1 MLEFDESFFQSE
13 ERFGFYIR
21 PMIKKLWATQ
31 MEILSWVDEV
41 CNKYGIRYIM
51 CYGSML
57 GAVRHKGYIPWDDDI
72 DIAMLR
78 TDYRKFMEVISK
90 ELPPHLFTRSLLPGA
105 QPPKEMTFN
114 INNGN
119 RFDTSPEFLSRFHG
133 CPYATGIDLY
143 VFDRVPDDPD
153 EYAYQDRMIKIL
165 DRLLML
171 QWEVDDKSISEEDY
185 EKYLAYK
192 DAVETELDYTFTD
205 AEPWSVQILR
215 LLDLACALCEDSC
228 SDKVENREQVI
239 YYGAK
244 GFREDHF
251 TDRIYVPFEGGME
264 VPIPRDYD
272 TVLRN
277 LFGDYQTPRMFTSQH
292 DYPIYR
298 NQRDALYKA
307 YRDRGLS
314 IPKEF
319 LENEEDLT

>member
-1 MLEFDESFFQSE
+1 MLEFGEAFFQSE
-13 ERFGFYIR
+13 ERSGFQIR
-21 PMIKKLWATQ
+21 PMIKRLWATQ
-31 MEILSWVDEV
+31 MDILFWVDEV
-41 CNKYGIRYIM
+41 CNKYGIKYIM

-57 GAVRHKGYIPWDDDI
+57 GAVRHNGYIPWDDDI

-78 TDYRKFMEVISK
+78 ADYRKFMEIITK
-90 ELPPHLFTRSLLPGA
+90 ELPPYLFTLSLLPGA
-105 QPPKEMTFN
+105 KPPKEMTFN

-171 QWEVDDKSISEEDY
+171 QWEVDAKSISEENHK
-185 EKYLAYK
+185 KYLAYK
-192 DAVETELDYTFTD
+192 NIVETELDYTFND
-205 AEPWSVQILR
+205 VESWSLQILR

-251 TDRIYVPFEGGME
+251 TDRIYVPFEGVME
-264 VPIPRDYD
+264 VPVPRDYD

-307 YRDRGLS
+307 YKDRGLS

-319 LENEEDLT
+319 LENEEDIT